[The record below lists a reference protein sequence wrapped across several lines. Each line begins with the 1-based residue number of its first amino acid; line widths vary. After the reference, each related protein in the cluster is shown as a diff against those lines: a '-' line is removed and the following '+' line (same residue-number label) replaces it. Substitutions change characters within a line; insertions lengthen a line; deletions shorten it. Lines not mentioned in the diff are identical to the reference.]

1 MIPKNIIQL
10 YLGAETEDSKY
21 LDHLQKGWQIAYPDW
36 NHIYLKNKEVVDCI
50 KEYSEEAFELYNDIG
65 ILSYR
70 ADFAR
75 LVLLHKFGGVY
86 LDLDTRPNLPLEQ
99 YVIVSN
105 DVLWGMLMTVDAMS
119 GIPDGQEHRG
129 VSTSNYLAV
138 AETGSTFIK
147 EMIDHIIFEW
157 LKIKEGGKNKPGVN
171 EFWAAKLVSTVAWGT
186 MLLNKLD
193 DLSDGNYLDLHT
205 KLGYGKFGTFWIS
218 WDGTKVITRKY
229 RGAITHIGSILLKD
243 FMDTNP
249 SEDPIEL
256 LSKLYSDI
264 NLHNGEIKIYSRGLY
279 GI

>member
-10 YLGAETEDSKY
+10 YLGADTEDSKY
-21 LDHLQKGWQIAYPDW
+21 LDHLQKGWQEAYPEW
-36 NHIYLKNKEVVDCI
+36 NHIYLKNDEVTKCI
-50 KEYSEEAFELYNDIG
+50 KEYSEAALDFYNNIG

-99 YVIVSN
+99 YAIVN
-105 DVLWGMLMTVDAMS
+105 DNVLWGMLMTVDAMA

-129 VSTSNYLAV
+129 VSTSNCLAV
-138 AETGSTFIK
+138 AETGSSFIK
-147 EMIDHIIFEW
+147 EMIDHIISEW
-157 LKIKEGGKNKPGVN
+157 LKIKNSGKHVASVN

-193 DLSDGNYLDLHT
+193 DLCDGDYLGRHR
-205 KLGYGKFGTFWIS
+205 KLGYGNFGTFWIS
-218 WDGTKVITRKY
+218 WDGDKVITRKY
-229 RGAITHIGSILLKD
+229 RNTVTHIGSILLKD

-249 SEDPIEL
+249 SDDPIKL
-256 LSKLYSDI
+256 LSNLYSDI
-264 NLHNGEIKIYSRGLY
+264 NLHNGEIKIYSRGLH